1 MVVGVDIH
9 TIDTVRHGTRIF
21 KKELMKELWTE
32 KYRPK
37 TLDQYVFRDEHQKK
51 QIQTWVKDKSIPH
64 LLFSGNAGIG
74 KTTLAKIL
82 LNELQVNDLDVLE
95 INASR
100 TNSVDDV
107 RAKIVNFVQMIP
119 FGDFK
124 VVLLD
129 EADYLSPNAQAALRG
144 VMEEYHTTSRFI
156 LTCNYPNRVIPAL
169 HSRCQGFH
177 IERVDQTEF
186 TARVAEILMKEGVT
200 PDLETLDTY
209 VKATYPDLR
218 KCINMVQMNAQNG
231 MLLKPEKSDMGES
244 DYKLQMVELFKVG
257 KITEARKLVC
267 SQVRPD
273 EVEDIFKWMYNN
285 ITLFGNE
292 ARQEKAIQIIKQGL
306 VDHTLISDPEIN
318 LSATMIK
325 LSHME

>member
-1 MVVGVDIH
+1 
-9 TIDTVRHGTRIF
+9 
-21 KKELMKELWTE
+21 MKELWVE
-32 KYRPK
+32 KYRPA
-37 TLDQYVFRDEHQKK
+37 TVDGYVFRDQHQRN
-51 QIQTWVKDKSIPH
+51 QVNTWIKDGTIPH

-82 LNELQVNDLDVLE
+82 LNQLEVNEYDILE

-107 RAKIVNFVQMIP
+107 RDKIINFVQMIP

-156 LTCNYPNRVIPAL
+156 MTCNYPNRIIPAL

-177 IERVDQTEF
+177 IERIDQTEF
-186 TARVAEILMKEGVT
+186 TARVAEILITEEVV
-200 PDLETLDTY
+200 PDLDVLDTY

-218 KCINMVQMNAQNG
+218 KCINMVQMNCVDGTLVPPAQ
-231 MLLKPEKSDMGES
+231 SDSGDA
-244 DYKLQMVELFKVG
+244 DYKLEMVELFKAG
-257 KITEARKLVC
+257 KIGQARKLVC
-267 SQVRPD
+267 SQARP
-273 EVEDIFKWMYNN
+273 EEIEDIYKWLYDN
-285 ITLFGNE
+285 ITLFGDE
-292 ARQEKAIQIIKQGL
+292 ERQESAILVIKQGL
-306 VDHTLISDPEIN
+306 VDHTLVSDPEIN
-318 LSATMIK
+318 LAATLIRLARLK
-325 LSHME
+325 